1 MCPLFLDGRVT
12 ISHPSFFCFEFRALS
27 SYHWRVAL
35 IDDDALVLDGI
46 PYRDRDLILSLLTPS
61 AGMVRG
67 VFRGARGGKNPT
79 AGATQILSLVHM
91 IAHHARHA
99 EMATIRQVDLR
110 TSSYP
115 VSGSLEGS
123 AAAAV
128 VSEVLMTFCPLGE
141 PAPRR
146 FRLGVAALDAL
157 LTDVPPSAVVA
168 YVQFWSL
175 ALGGVLPPIREAGL
189 DEGDVEFLLA
199 CRTRPLANMSE
210 PPPQSTVQWLDRTV
224 RSAAERP
231 LRALDF
237 LRANLP

>member
-1 MCPLFLDGRVT
+1 M
-12 ISHPSFFCFEFRALS
+12 
-27 SYHWRVAL
+27 AL
-35 IDDDALVLDGI
+35 IDDDALVLDSL

-61 AGMVRG
+61 VGVVRG
-67 VFRGARGGKNPT
+67 VLRGARGGKSPT
-79 AGATQILSLVHM
+79 AGATQILSLVHL
-91 IAHHARHA
+91 IAFHARHA
-99 EMATIRQVDLR
+99 EMATIRQVDLK

-115 VSGSLEGS
+115 VSSGLERS

-128 VSEVLMTFCPLGE
+128 VSELLITFCPLGE

-157 LTDVPPSAVVA
+157 LTDVPPSIVVA

-175 ALGGVLPPIREAGL
+175 ALGGVLPPIRESGL
-189 DEGDVEFLLA
+189 EEDDVEFLLA
-199 CRTRPLANMSE
+199 CRNRPLAKLVE
-210 PPPQSTVQWLDRTV
+210 PPPTSAVQWFDRTV

>member
-1 MCPLFLDGRVT
+1 VGGWKFRIPNFG
-12 ISHPSFFCFEFRALS
+12 FRALS
-27 SYHWRVAL
+27 SYHVAVSL
-35 IDDDALVLDGI
+35 IDDDALVLDSL

-61 AGMVRG
+61 VGVVRG
-67 VFRGARGGKNPT
+67 VLRGARGGKSPS

-91 IAHHARHA
+91 VAFHASHA
-99 EMATIRQVDLR
+99 EMATVRQVDLK

-115 VSGSLEGS
+115 VSSDFERS
-123 AAAAV
+123 AGTAV
-128 VSEVLMTFCPLGE
+128 VSELLITFCPLGE

-157 LTDVPPSAVVA
+157 LAGVAPSTVIA

-175 ALGGVLPPIREAGL
+175 ALGGVLPPIRESGL
-189 DEGDVEFLLA
+189 DEEDISFLLA
-199 CRTRPLANMSE
+199 CRNRPLAE
-210 PPPQSTVQWLDRTV
+210 LEELPPRSAIQWFDRTV

>member
-1 MCPLFLDGRVT
+1 M
-12 ISHPSFFCFEFRALS
+12 
-27 SYHWRVAL
+27 AL
-35 IDDDALVLDGI
+35 IDDDALVLDSL
-46 PYRDRDLILSLLTPS
+46 PYRDRDLILSLVTPS

-67 VFRGARGGKNPT
+67 VLRGARGGKSPT
-79 AGATQILSLVHM
+79 AGSTQILSLVHM
-91 IAHHARHA
+91 IAYHARHA
-99 EMATIRQVDLR
+99 EMATIRQVDLK

-115 VSGSLEGS
+115 VSSSLEGS

-128 VSEVLMTFCPLGE
+128 VSELLTTFCPLSE

-157 LTDVPPSAVVA
+157 LADVPPSIVVA

-175 ALGGVLPPIREAGL
+175 ALGGVLPPIRESGL
-189 DEGDVEFLLA
+189 DEEDVEFLLA
-199 CRTRPLANMSE
+199 CRTRPLAEISE
-210 PPPQSTVQWLDRTV
+210 TPPQSTVQWFDRNV